1 MLIVYDVYVG
11 SVSTYVLVDEHGA
24 LHLWVDPDDPLGVQS
39 DVDELV
45 EGDDGRNA
53 YRKNKRNTLGL

>member
-1 MLIVYDVYVG
+1 
-11 SVSTYVLVDEHGA
+11 VSTYVLVDEHGA
-24 LHLWVDPDDPLGVQS
+24 LHLRVDPDDPLGVQS

-53 YRKNKRNTLGL
+53 CRKNKRNTLLGL